1 MIVFH
6 STDFSR
12 WLTVSIL
19 HASQLDIQ
27 IAYIYTYIHANSHH
41 LLAQVGAI
49 LEERV
54 AHQGCVDGKPDLG
67 VESLDHGLDWN
78 GKVME
83 ESVPLRQKMRSYGS
97 LEISRIENEASG
109 HGVCDGS
116 AAVCGITGIPNSEAQ
131 NSFRQGEIRS

>member
-1 MIVFH
+1 MV
-6 STDFSR
+6 
-12 WLTVSIL
+12 TVSIL
-19 HASQLDIQ
+19 HASQLDIP
-27 IAYIYTYIHANSHH
+27 IAYICTYIHANSHH

-54 AHQGCVDGKPDLG
+54 AHQGGVDGKPDLG

-109 HGVCDGS
+109 HGV
-116 AAVCGITGIPNSEAQ
+116 TGRLRFVESLEFRIPRRKTRFDRA
-131 NSFRQGEIRS
+131 R